1 NLKTLLV
8 EKGKTTGGTGNYVEG
23 VFAADS
29 ELQKKDNATL
39 NKEELL
45 KEELTYSHYKADGKM
60 WQKYIANAGKNVSW
74 LEDHGAEIGM
84 VANLGS
90 GARTWHLFKGR
101 GHDAIHNGLEPYA
114 KKKGITIATLTRV
127 TDLKKNADGTYDVTL
142 TDVIEKVTKVVNA
155 KNVVLATGGYLND

>member
-1 NLKTLLV
+1 MPLTL
-8 EKGKTTGGTGNYVEG
+8 NC
-23 VFAADS
+23 
-29 ELQKKDNATL
+29 KKDNATL

-101 GHDAIHNGLEPYA
+101 GMMLFIMAWNRMLKEGHNHCHINES
-114 KKKGITIATLTRV
+114 
-127 TDLKKNADGTYDVTL
+127 D
-142 TDVIEKVTKVVNA
+142 
-155 KNVVLATGGYLND
+155 